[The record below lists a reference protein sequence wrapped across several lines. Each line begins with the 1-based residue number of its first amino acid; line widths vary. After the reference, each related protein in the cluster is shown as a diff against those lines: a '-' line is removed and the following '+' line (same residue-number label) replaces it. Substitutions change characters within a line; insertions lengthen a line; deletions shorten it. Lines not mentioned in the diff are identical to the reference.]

1 MLTAR
6 FLIEN
11 LAYYAG
17 GGFAL
22 WKGGRAERL
31 VAVALLVAN
40 TSSILVQNPHPANEP
55 RYVSLGID
63 LAVLIVIL
71 YVAFTTDL
79 RWALL
84 ASALQILSMLTFV
97 ARIIDPTIQ
106 NWAGVTT
113 DIGISFMLMV
123 TVVYGAAL
131 HMRRHSQPV
140 ARASPG

>member
-11 LAYYAG
+11 TAYYTG
-17 GGFAL
+17 GAFAL
-22 WKGGRAERL
+22 WKGGRAERM
-31 VAVALLVAN
+31 VAVALLIEN
-40 TSSILVQNPHPANEP
+40 TNSILIQNPHAANAP
-55 RYVSLGID
+55 RYVSLGMD
-63 LAVLIVIL
+63 LAVLSVIL

-84 ASALQILSMLTFV
+84 ASALQILSMLTYV
-97 ARIIDPTIQ
+97 ARIIDPTIER
-106 NWAGVTT
+106 WAYITT